1 MTTFLPSENS
11 HVIRL
16 IPSLTNRPDV
26 VALCRRYAV
35 RSLFL
40 YGSTARGEARS
51 DSDIDLLVSFSQ
63 RVSLLHMVALERELS
78 ELLGHQVDLQ
88 TEAALSPDIRAR
100 ILKERQQV
108 YAA

>member
-1 MTTFLPSENS
+1 MPTFLPSESPQVNQ
-11 HVIRL
+11 L
-16 IPSLTNRPDV
+16 ILSLANRPDV
-26 VALCRRYAV
+26 IALCRRYAV

-40 YGSTARGEARS
+40 YGSTARGEDRS

-78 ELLGHQVDLQ
+78 ELLGRQVDLQ
-88 TEAALSPDIRAR
+88 TEAALSPYIRDR
-100 ILKERQQV
+100 IIKERQQV